1 MIPFLLK
8 FIICFLHFRSS
19 VHPEAWRNVPM
30 VFMVRILWNFWS
42 KTQANVG
49 YPSQAGSERLVT
61 LLEAS
66 VEKVSPTL
74 SNGSWCWAYH
84 VDLYLSSKEDAISDK
99 VFNPLSTEAFF
110 PENKRCSPGCPATL
124 APSLGS
130 IRIIEDPSQP
140 HRPLGKSLKIFI
152 KF

>member
-1 MIPFLLK
+1 MTPSLLK
-8 FIICFLHFRSS
+8 FIICFLHFKTS

-66 VEKVSPTL
+66 VEKVRPTL

-84 VDLYLSSKEDAISDK
+84 VDLYLNSREDAISDK
-99 VFNPLSTEAFF
+99 VFNPMNIEAFF
-110 PENKRCSPGCPATL
+110 PENKRCSPGRPATL

-130 IRIIEDPSQP
+130 IRFIEDPSLP
-140 HRPLGKSLKIFI
+140 HSSLGKSLEIFI